1 MFKNILIPLDGSN
14 LSEASLAPAAYL
26 AKTLKSQ
33 VTLFHVIEQGAPAE
47 IHKERHLTQP
57 EEANAY
63 LKEIA
68 ERAFPTNVEV
78 KTHVHTAAVSNV
90 AFSIVDHTPDLH
102 YDLIVIC
109 THGRGGVRDLL
120 YGSIAQQVVAL
131 GIIPLLVIKTKI
143 PSFEL
148 KKILIPL
155 DPDSIHDA
163 SLAEADDLAK
173 AFKAEL
179 HLLSIIP
186 TLSTLGDEQS
196 AAGNLMPATTNAYL
210 DLKVEN
216 VKKDLQNHLDAL
228 RKQDLKAIA
237 EVVRGDPAS
246 LIAKAAEQSGAD
258 MIILSTHRKAGMGA
272 FWARSVAPKVAQ
284 KTKTPLLLIPLS
296 SNG

>member
-1 MFKNILIPLDGSN
+1 MFKNILVPLDGSN
-14 LSEASLAPAAYL
+14 LSEASLGPAAYL
-26 AKTLKSQ
+26 AKGLKSQ
-33 VTLFHVIEQGAPAE
+33 VTLFHVIEQAAPAE
-47 IHKERHLTQP
+47 VHNERHLTQP

-63 LKEIA
+63 LKEVA
-68 ERAFPTNVEV
+68 KRAFPTDV
-78 KTHVHTAAVSNV
+78 KVTTHVHTAAVSNV
-90 AFSIVDHTPDLH
+90 AFSIVDHISDLH

-131 GIIPLLVIKTKI
+131 GTIPLLVIKTKI

-155 DPDSIHDA
+155 DPDSIHDT
-163 SLAEADDLAK
+163 SLTLAESIAK
-173 AFKAEL
+173 SFEAEL

-196 AAGNLMPATTNAYL
+196 AAGNLMPATTHAYL
-210 DLKVEN
+210 NLEVEN
-216 VKKDLQNHLDAL
+216 VKKDLQNHLDGL
-228 RKQDLKAIA
+228 HKRDIKANA
-237 EVVRGDPAS
+237 EVERGDPAS
-246 LIAKAAEQSGAD
+246 LIVKVAEQSGAD
-258 MIILSTHRKAGMGA
+258 LIILGTHRKAGMGA

-296 SNG
+296 QNG